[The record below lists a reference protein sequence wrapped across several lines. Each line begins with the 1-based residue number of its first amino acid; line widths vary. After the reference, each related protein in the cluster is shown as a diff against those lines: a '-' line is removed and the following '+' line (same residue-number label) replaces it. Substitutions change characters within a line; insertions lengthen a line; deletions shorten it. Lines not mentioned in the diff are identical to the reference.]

1 MSIIDTKAWKAFRLG
16 DLFDVVPTKGKNTY
30 GLEDGCDLAY
40 IAASRENN
48 GVNRMIAKDNM
59 ADFISAGNCLVF
71 IHIGDAAAGF
81 CHYVRDDFVG
91 MAGKTSCGY
100 LKNHVMTETLGLFL
114 AGVIRNVNEGLYS
127 FGESWTGNRL
137 MDTMLPLPAT
147 PDGQPDW
154 AYMDAYM
161 SEVLKK
167 EDVFA
172 EHLASLTAEAVAD
185 GYKLDTSG
193 WKEFRLGDLFDVVPT
208 KGKNTYGLE
217 DGCDLAYIAASREN
231 NGVNRMIAKDNMADF
246 ISAGN
251 CLVFIHIGDAAAGFC
266 HYVRDDFVGMAGKT
280 SCGYLKNHVM
290 TETLG
295 LFLAGVIRN
304 VNEGLYSFGES
315 WTGNRLMDTMLP
327 LPATPDGQPDW
338 AYMDAYMS
346 EVLKK
351 EEVFAEHLASLTAE
365 AVADGHKL
373 DTSGWKAFRLGG
385 FV

>member
-1 MSIIDTKAWKAFRLG
+1 MSKIDTQGWKAFRVG
-16 DLFDVVPTKGKNTY
+16 DLFDVVSTKGKNTY

-59 ADFISAGNCLVF
+59 ADFISKGNCLVF

-100 LKNHVMTETLGLFL
+100 LKNHVMTETIGLFL
-114 AGVIRNVNEGLYS
+114 VS
-127 FGESWTGNRL
+127 
-137 MDTMLPLPAT
+137 
-147 PDGQPDW
+147 
-154 AYMDAYM
+154 
-161 SEVLKK
+161 
-167 EDVFA
+167 
-172 EHLASLTAEAVAD
+172 
-185 GYKLDTSG
+185 
-193 WKEFRLGDLFDVVPT
+193 
-208 KGKNTYGLE
+208 
-217 DGCDLAYIAASREN
+217 
-231 NGVNRMIAKDNMADF
+231 
-246 ISAGN
+246 
-251 CLVFIHIGDAAAGFC
+251 
-266 HYVRDDFVGMAGKT
+266 
-280 SCGYLKNHVM
+280 
-290 TETLG
+290 
-295 LFLAGVIRN
+295 VIRN

-373 DTSGWKAFRLGG
+373 DTSGWKAFRIGELFEIRKGRRLTKAAQIEG
-385 FV
+385 DTAFIGATMFNNGVTAFIGNNEHVFPGHCLSVCYNGAVGVTFFQKDDFWASDDVNALYSKTAVSDLCLMFMVPLIEQVGKQNFAYVDKWTQELMAVSEIYLPVTSDGQPDWAWMEQYMQQQMNKAEALVEHLDAVWNS

>member
-1 MSIIDTKAWKAFRLG
+1 MSVINIHDWKEFRLG

-48 GVNRMIAKDNM
+48 GVNRMIAKDNV

-137 MDTMLPLPAT
+137 MNTMLPLPAT

-154 AYMDAYM
+154 A
-161 SEVLKK
+161 
-167 EDVFA
+167 
-172 EHLASLTAEAVAD
+172 
-185 GYKLDTSG
+185 
-193 WKEFRLGDLFDVVPT
+193 
-208 KGKNTYGLE
+208 
-217 DGCDLAYIAASREN
+217 C
-231 NGVNRMIAKDNMADF
+231 
-246 ISAGN
+246 
-251 CLVFIHIGDAAAGFC
+251 
-266 HYVRDDFVGMAGKT
+266 
-280 SCGYLKNHVM
+280 
-290 TETLG
+290 
-295 LFLAGVIRN
+295 
-304 VNEGLYSFGES
+304 
-315 WTGNRLMDTMLP
+315 
-327 LPATPDGQPDW
+327 
-338 AYMDAYMS
+338 MDAYMS

-373 DTSGWKAFRLGG
+373 DTSGWKAFRIGELFEVLLAKGDIQPKQVADGTIPLVSAGNEDNGIVSLIDAAGDGVSEMFPAGCITVSMFGKAFYQPECFYAVSHGRINVLRSKIEFSSIVGVFLAACLSHVLGNKYDYATMCTQKKLVSEEICLPVTSDG
-385 FV
+385 WPDWAYMEEYMRQIMAREQAFADYLASFA

>member
-1 MSIIDTKAWKAFRLG
+1 MSIIDTKAWKA
-16 DLFDVVPTKGKNTY
+16 
-30 GLEDGCDLAY
+30 
-40 IAASRENN
+40 
-48 GVNRMIAKDNM
+48 
-59 ADFISAGNCLVF
+59 
-71 IHIGDAAAGF
+71 
-81 CHYVRDDFVG
+81 
-91 MAGKTSCGY
+91 
-100 LKNHVMTETLGLFL
+100 
-114 AGVIRNVNEGLYS
+114 
-127 FGESWTGNRL
+127 
-137 MDTMLPLPAT
+137 
-147 PDGQPDW
+147 
-154 AYMDAYM
+154 
-161 SEVLKK
+161 
-167 EDVFA
+167 
-172 EHLASLTAEAVAD
+172 
-185 GYKLDTSG
+185 
-193 WKEFRLGDLFDVVPT
+193 FRLGDLFDVVPT

-365 AVADGHKL
+365 AVVDGHKL
-373 DTSGWKAFRLGG
+373 DTSGWKAFRIGELFEVLLAKGDIQPKQVADGTIPLVSAGNEDNGIVSFIDAAGDGVSEMFPAGCITVSMFGKAFYQPECFYAVSHGRINVLRSKIEFSSIVGAFLAACLSHVLGSKYDYATMCTQKKLVSEEIYLPVTSDG
-385 FV
+385 QPDWAWMEYYMRQQMDKAEALVEHLDAVWN

>member
-1 MSIIDTKAWKAFRLG
+1 MPKVDTQGWKAFRLG

-167 EDVFA
+167 E
-172 EHLASLTAEAVAD
+172 
-185 GYKLDTSG
+185 
-193 WKEFRLGDLFDVVPT
+193 EF
-208 KGKNTYGLE
+208 
-217 DGCDLAYIAASREN
+217 
-231 NGVNRMIAKDNMADF
+231 
-246 ISAGN
+246 
-251 CLVFIHIGDAAAGFC
+251 
-266 HYVRDDFVGMAGKT
+266 
-280 SCGYLKNHVM
+280 
-290 TETLG
+290 
-295 LFLAGVIRN
+295 
-304 VNEGLYSFGES
+304 
-315 WTGNRLMDTMLP
+315 
-327 LPATPDGQPDW
+327 
-338 AYMDAYMS
+338 
-346 EVLKK
+346 
-351 EEVFAEHLASLTAE
+351 FAEHLASLTAE

-373 DTSGWKAFRLGG
+373 DTSGWKTFRIGDLFAKLSLGFKAGRKFDKVLDVDTEPSDEFDLPLVNAKDGDNGVMYWGRSSDWDSAEMTLDIVQNGAVATGNVYAQPQRTGVLFDAYLVKPKMQVSENVLQYLAVVTERCVKQHFSYFNKCTWDRVSELSIYLPVTSAGEPDWAFMEQYMQQQMDKAAKL
-385 FV
+385 VDHLDAVWNS

>member
-1 MSIIDTKAWKAFRLG
+1 MAKVDTVDWKA
-16 DLFDVVPTKGKNTY
+16 
-30 GLEDGCDLAY
+30 
-40 IAASRENN
+40 
-48 GVNRMIAKDNM
+48 
-59 ADFISAGNCLVF
+59 
-71 IHIGDAAAGF
+71 
-81 CHYVRDDFVG
+81 
-91 MAGKTSCGY
+91 
-100 LKNHVMTETLGLFL
+100 
-114 AGVIRNVNEGLYS
+114 
-127 FGESWTGNRL
+127 
-137 MDTMLPLPAT
+137 
-147 PDGQPDW
+147 
-154 AYMDAYM
+154 
-161 SEVLKK
+161 
-167 EDVFA
+167 
-172 EHLASLTAEAVAD
+172 
-185 GYKLDTSG
+185 
-193 WKEFRLGDLFDVVPT
+193 FRLGDLFDVVPT

-373 DTSGWKAFRLGG
+373 DTSGWKAFQLCSDLG
-385 FV
+385 FVCYHGQRLNKSERLDGDIPFLTAGFENCGVAQFIGNDRDVYHKPITVDMFGNCFFHSVDCAGDDNVYFFVNDVISDLCKLFLATCIMSSTSASFEYSHQFRQNDADVLSVVLPVTVDGQPDWAWMEQYMQQQMDKAEALVEHLDVLWNG

>member
-1 MSIIDTKAWKAFRLG
+1 MAVVDTKAWKQFRLG

-154 AYMDAYM
+154 
-161 SEVLKK
+161 S
-167 EDVFA
+167 
-172 EHLASLTAEAVAD
+172 
-185 GYKLDTSG
+185 
-193 WKEFRLGDLFDVVPT
+193 
-208 KGKNTYGLE
+208 
-217 DGCDLAYIAASREN
+217 
-231 NGVNRMIAKDNMADF
+231 
-246 ISAGN
+246 
-251 CLVFIHIGDAAAGFC
+251 
-266 HYVRDDFVGMAGKT
+266 
-280 SCGYLKNHVM
+280 
-290 TETLG
+290 
-295 LFLAGVIRN
+295 
-304 VNEGLYSFGES
+304 
-315 WTGNRLMDTMLP
+315 
-327 LPATPDGQPDW
+327 
-338 AYMDAYMS
+338 YMDAYMS

-373 DTSGWKAFRLGG
+373 DTSGWKAFRIEELFEVLLAKGDIQPKQVADGTIPLVSAGNEDNGIVSFIDAAGDGVSEMFPAGCITVSMFGRAFYQPACFYAVSHGRINVLRAKIEFSSIVGAFLAACLSHMLGSKYDYATMCTQKKLVSEEIYLPVTVDG
-385 FV
+385 QPDWAWMEQYMQQQMDKAEALVEHLDAVWN